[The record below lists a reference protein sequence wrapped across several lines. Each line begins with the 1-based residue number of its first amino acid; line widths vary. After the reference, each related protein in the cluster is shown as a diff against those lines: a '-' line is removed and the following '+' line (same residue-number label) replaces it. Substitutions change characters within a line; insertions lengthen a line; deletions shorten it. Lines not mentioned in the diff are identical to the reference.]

1 MQESYFRSMRVQ
13 FSMSG
18 NLVVLCNP
26 RVELVRG
33 LREETPL
40 DR

>member
-1 MQESYFRSMRVQ
+1 MQVGYYGGMRVQ

-18 NLVVLCNP
+18 FLYP

>member
-1 MQESYFRSMRVQ
+1 MQAGYFGSMRVQ

-33 LREETPL
+33 LREQSPL